1 MPLLDLPPEILQQSL
16 LFCTTPSFFH
26 AIRTCKELFQVAES
40 SRAVL
45 LHHLDRVPGITLG
58 LQDPTISTKA
68 LFLTLRRRGS
78 AHLFGLSI
86 SADCND
92 IYAGYGTIDSNAS
105 WLADNTYALVL
116 RGSFRV
122 RLYDIENT
130 SCKLKYE
137 TVGGPSPSHGIGKVL
152 KVVTRRG
159 RTHTLFS
166 YSPHLVMGERPLQE
180 QPDSYRRPSRGNLD
194 HDGTPLVDT
203 DISSLGLSNT
213 YYYVAVR
220 EDFSN
225 DFSNVEMYFHIP
237 APAPWLG
244 RLLAPIEL
252 AVHGPLV
259 CAILWDLPGSIEP
272 SIFAQVIK
280 YTATEVPKAGATAE
294 YRGKR
299 IWPLWDRPNEAKPP
313 ELIRTTLNPELPHS
327 LQSNMPPELQPLPG
341 RVTRALRSAEMT
353 KLPRSIDFS
362 QYGRRIKIFAPG
374 NIVPFHVAGLSSAHH
389 RTSEED
395 AHSPNPFLAAENPWR
410 NTLQNVLWNF
420 TTAFYSYH
428 ATRLTPCV
436 EDDTDDRGE
445 VEQICTTSYLSLA
458 TTKISRRICPK
469 GWTKPETE
477 VLCVMRAVK
486 TLPSNDCTHLAQTD
500 LCTPIQYGNVKAVA
514 RLWGWQPSESSLAG
528 EQKLACCDTRIAIA
542 EWDRIFIWSLD
553 SRALLDEADDPPPE
567 SNRDDESV
575 ASSCTSDFLPA
586 AGETRKLPAWTYPKI
601 YDAKMETWYV
611 ELKPIVLSTSRSG
624 SGKIKGEDTV
634 VIRQLM
640 WKDPNTLVV
649 RTGSGL
655 QIWNLGPNATGKR
668 THEVLE
674 MDTSDQLDCYGP

>member
-16 LFCTTPSFFH
+16 LYCTTPSFFH

-58 LQDPTISTKA
+58 LQDPTVSTRA

-78 AHLFGLSI
+78 AHLFGSSI
-86 SADCND
+86 SADCNH
-92 IYAGYGTIDSNAS
+92 IHAGYGTIDPNAS
-105 WLADNTYALVL
+105 WLADNIYAVVL

-122 RLYDIENT
+122 RLYDVQDT

-180 QPDSYRRPSRGNLD
+180 QLESHRRPSRGNLD
-194 HDGTPLVDT
+194 HDGTALVDT
-203 DISSLGLSNT
+203 GTSSLGLSNT

-225 DFSNVEMYFHIP
+225 DFSNVEMYFQIP

-244 RLLAPIEL
+244 RLLVPIEL
-252 AVHGPLV
+252 AVYGPLV
-259 CAILWDLPGSIEP
+259 CAILWDLPDSIEA

-280 YTATEVPKAGATAE
+280 YTATEVPGAGATAE

-299 IWPLWDRPNEAKPP
+299 IWPLWDRPNEGKSP

-327 LQSNMPPELQPLPG
+327 LQYNLPPEPQALPG
-341 RVTRALRSAEMT
+341 RVTRALRNAEMT

-374 NIVPFHVAGLSSAHH
+374 DIVPFHVAGLSSAHR
-389 RTSEED
+389 RTSEEN
-395 AHSPNPFLAAENPWR
+395 AHSPNPFLAADNPWR

-420 TTAFYSYH
+420 TTAFYSH
-428 ATRLTPCV
+428 HVTRLTPRV
-436 EDDTDDRGE
+436 EDDSNDTGE
-445 VEQICTTSYLSLA
+445 VEQICTTSCLSLA
-458 TTKISRRICPK
+458 TTKISRGVYPPRRKKAEI
-469 GWTKPETE
+469 E

-486 TLPSNDCTHLAQTD
+486 TLPSNDCTHQAQTD
-500 LCTPIQYGNVKAVA
+500 LCTPIQYDNVKAVA

-542 EWDRIFIWSLD
+542 EWDRIFVWSLD
-553 SRALLDEADDPPPE
+553 PRALLDEADDPPPE
-567 SNRDDESV
+567 S
-575 ASSCTSDFLPA
+575 TSDDDSVSSSNGSDHLPA
-586 AGETRKLPAWTYPKI
+586 AGEIRKLPAWTYPKI
-601 YDAKMETWYV
+601 YDGKMEAWYV
-611 ELKPIVLSTSRSG
+611 ELKPIVLNTGRSG
-624 SGKIKGEDTV
+624 SGKSRGEDTV

-649 RTGSGL
+649 RTGRGL

-674 MDTSDQLDCYGP
+674 MDTPAQRDYCGP